1 MEYPAEQ
8 LSLEKAGEAL
18 EAFQKSI
25 AYQENHA
32 DFHYR
37 LGLLYLNQNNHEEAQ
52 IAFEKLLQL
61 KNLFRRQ
68 PPAEFRDMRGK
79 FQGKELRPNLPDR
92 VPGMRIFCRTGFQW
106 PILG

>member
-68 PPAEFRDMRGK
+68 RNSG
-79 FQGKELRPNLPDR
+79 
-92 VPGMRIFCRTGFQW
+92 T
-106 PILG
+106 